1 MAASRTPMIELQ
13 GVTKIFAG
21 RRGAMPTTALAEVNT
36 TIDEGTFVT
45 VVGPSGCGKTTL
57 LNLIAG
63 FEPPSA
69 GRILVDGQPVAGPG
83 RDRAVVFQQPSLYP
97 WLTVAENIAFGLTLR
112 NGKVDAER
120 VAAMVEIM
128 GLSGFEHHH
137 SYELSGGMQQRV
149 AIARALIVEPRILLM
164 DEPFGAL
171 DAQTRGEM
179 QEFLLGLWRRVHPT
193 VLFITH
199 DVEEAVLLAD
209 RVLVMSARPG
219 RVVRDV
225 PVSLRRPRQWSM
237 VLSERFLQQK
247 RDILHTLR
255 PPTDEQ
261 QAAEADA

>member
-1 MAASRTPMIELQ
+1 MIEVQ
-13 GVTKIFAG
+13 GVTKIFPG
-21 RRGAMPTTALAEVNT
+21 RRDAAPTVALEEVHT
-36 TIDEGTFVT
+36 TIENGTFVT

-63 FEPPSA
+63 FEQPSA
-69 GRILVDGQPVAGPG
+69 GQILLDGRQVTRPG
-83 RDRAVVFQQPSLYP
+83 SDRAVVFQQASLYP
-97 WLTVAENIAFGLTLR
+97 WLTVEENISFGLTLR
-112 NGKVDAER
+112 NGRGRVDRDKIAH
-120 VAAMVEIM
+120 MVEMM
-128 GLSGFEHHH
+128 GLTGFQHHH

-149 AIARALIVEPRILLM
+149 AIARALIVEPSILLM

-225 PVSLRRPRQWSM
+225 PVILKRPRNWDM
-237 VLSERFLQQK
+237 VLSDTFLEQK

-255 PPTDEQ
+255 PPVEE
-261 QAAEADA
+261 EA